1 MDMGI
6 TVETTPNPRAM
17 KFNVGTPVGATTTAT
32 DPNGADDRIAPL
44 FDIEGVTSVFLTAD
58 FVTVSRTED
67 VSWDDIVPEVVAV
80 LEESF
85 A

>member
-1 MDMGI
+1 MSI

-17 KFNVGTPVGATTTAT
+17 KFNVGSPVGGTAT
-32 DPNGADDRIAPL
+32 ATAADGADQRIAPL
-44 FDIEGVTSVFLTAD
+44 FRIDGVTSVFMTAD

-67 VSWDDIVPEVVAV
+67 ASWDEIVPEVVAV
-80 LEESF
+80 LQQSF